1 MTKFLKENWFKIGVI
16 VLLILIFTYVI
27 KSNNES
33 KVGIISDTKYGEYAY
48 NCSQKAIEV
57 DKEEKSKLD
66 NNYSVYTTNHFNSVK
81 NKCYVYTEVY
91 RIVNKNLSRN
101 TDEFFYSMMRD
112 GYENKVIFQCGAGA
126 FSDVDG
132 GCTDIGS
139 INDSD
144 FKEKHSQYFTE

>member
-1 MTKFLKENWFKIGVI
+1 MKNLTLPITVLLASI
-16 VLLILIFTYVI
+16 VLGGSYYLVQVN
-27 KSNNES
+27 KQKPVADN
-33 KVGIISDTKYGEYAY
+33 KYAEYAY

-91 RIVNKNLSRN
+91 RIVNKSLSRN

-139 INDSD
+139 IYDSD